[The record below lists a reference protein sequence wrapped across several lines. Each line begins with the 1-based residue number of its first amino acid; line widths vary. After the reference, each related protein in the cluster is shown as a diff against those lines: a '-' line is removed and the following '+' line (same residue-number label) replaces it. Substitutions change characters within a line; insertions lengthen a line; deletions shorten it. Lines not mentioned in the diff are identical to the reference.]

1 MLIVTTPDVPGREI
15 DEVLGLVSANSVRS
29 RNLGRD
35 ILAGLKS
42 MVGGEIHAYTKLMTE
57 TREQVFEKVTA
68 EAESLGADAIVAVR
82 IESADITQTV
92 AEIYIYGTAVK
103 LK

>member
-1 MLIVTTPDVPGREI
+1 MLLVTTPTVPNREI
-15 DEVLGLVSANSVRS
+15 VEVLGLVSANSVRS
-29 RNLGRD
+29 RNVGRD

-42 MVGGEIHAYTKLMTE
+42 MIGGEIHAYSRLMTE
-57 TREQVFEKVTA
+57 TREQVREKLEASA
-68 EAESLGADAIVAVR
+68 EAMGADAIVAVR

-92 AEIYIYGTAVK
+92 AEVYMYGTAVK